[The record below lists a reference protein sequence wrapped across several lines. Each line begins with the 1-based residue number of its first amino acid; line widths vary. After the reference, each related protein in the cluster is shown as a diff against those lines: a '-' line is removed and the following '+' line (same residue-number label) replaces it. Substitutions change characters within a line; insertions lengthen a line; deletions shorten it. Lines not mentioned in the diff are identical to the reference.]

1 MPVVAWPR
9 SMGKFRLLSI
19 LAALALTIAG
29 SPAAPGS
36 DHLKA
41 ALQPIAGPFGDFNGD
56 SFADLAVGAPFEDV
70 GGRVDAGAVNVMYGS
85 PTGLTASGSQYW
97 NQDSTSIGDSA
108 ENNDQFGFAAAAGDF
123 NDDGFSDLAVGVPL
137 EDTPGDSGVVNVIY
151 GSPSGL
157 TAAGNQVWSQ
167 NSDGIADTR
176 EAEDNFGHAMA
187 ATDFDGDGFADLA
200 IGVHYENLTSHED
213 AGAVNVIY
221 GSPQGLTSGGN
232 QFWHQGSPGIRGSPE
247 RGDYFAFSLAAG
259 DFDGDGFGDLGLG
272 VPGEDS
278 PLDYGAANVIY
289 GSDSGLTAAG
299 NQVWS
304 QNSSGIQGTG
314 EAFDF
319 FGYAVTAGDFGGDGF
334 DDLAVGVPF
343 EDLGTK
349 ANAGGVT
356 VIYGTADGLR
366 STANQFWSQDSSG
379 IVDKGEARDEF
390 GFAVAAGD
398 FNGDQAGDLSD
409 DLAIGVPGEDLPTN
423 AGRVAVIYAGSS
435 RLSSDGDQL
444 WSQNGLS
451 GSTSE
456 TWDAFGF
463 SLKAGNFGNGTA
475 TDLAIGVA
483 FEDVGTTEDAGA
495 MNAVYGSPE
504 GLRTDGNQYWTQDDL
519 IGPAERGDRF
529 GYAVGGQAPG

>member
-1 MPVVAWPR
+1 MR
-9 SMGKFRLLSI
+9 KFRLLSI
-19 LAALALTIAG
+19 PAALALTIAG
-29 SPAAPGS
+29 SAAVPGS
-36 DHLKA
+36 QHVKDA
-41 ALQPIAGPFGDFNGD
+41 SQPIAGPVGDFNGD

-70 GGRVDAGAVNVMYGS
+70 GGRVDAGAVNVIYGS
-85 PTGLTASGSQYW
+85 SSGLTAAGSQYW
-97 NQDSTSIGDSA
+97 TQDSASIGDSA

-137 EDTPGDSGVVNVIY
+137 EDTPNDSGVVNVIY
-151 GSPSGL
+151 GSAAGL
-157 TAAGNQVWSQ
+157 TATGNQVWSQ
-167 NSDGIADTR
+167 NSAGIADTR
-176 EAEDNFGHAMA
+176 EAEDNFGHALA
-187 ATDFDGDGFADLA
+187 AADFDGDGFVDLA

-221 GSPQGLTSGGN
+221 GSPSGLTSGGN
-232 QFWHQGSPGIRGSPE
+232 QFWHQGSPGIDGSPE

-259 DFDGDGFGDLGLG
+259 DFDGDGFGDLALG

-278 PLDYGAANVIY
+278 PLDYGVVNVIY

-304 QNSSGIQGTG
+304 QNSRGIQGTG

-334 DDLAVGVPF
+334 DDLAVGIPF

-356 VIYGTADGLR
+356 VIYGTSSGLR
-366 STANQFWSQDSSG
+366 ATANQFWSQDSSG
-379 IVDKGEARDEF
+379 IVDKGEARDQF
-390 GFAVAAGD
+390 GFALAAGD
-398 FNGDQAGDLSD
+398 FNGDQAGDVSD

-423 AGRVAVIYAGSS
+423 AGRAAVIYAGSL
-435 RLSSDGDQL
+435 RLSSAGNQL

-475 TDLAIGVA
+475 IDLAIGVA

-504 GLRTDGNQYWTQDDL
+504 GLRTDGNQYWTQDDI